1 MLVNMK
7 EMLDKAYENKYA
19 VAQFNINNLEWTRY
33 ILEECN
39 RISSPVILGVSEG
52 ASNYM
57 GGYKTV
63 TAIVINLIDYLDIRI
78 PVCLHLD
85 HAKSFE
91 SCKEAIEA
99 GFTSVMIDAS
109 SNLLEDNIKITKEVV
124 DYAQKNNVTV
134 EGEIGHIGENGNDI
148 VYADML
154 DSVRYVQETGIDF
167 LAPAIGS
174 AHGLYKGKPNLNFD
188 LIKSISDSVNVPLV
202 LHGGTGIY
210 DEQLKKAID
219 LGISKIN
226 INTEL
231 QVAWTNSVR
240 DYLKENLDVYDP
252 RKVIKSGE
260 KAIKKCIYNKLLL
273 LGSANINK

>member
-1 MLVNMK
+1 
-7 EMLDKAYENKYA
+7 
-19 VAQFNINNLEWTRY
+19 
-33 ILEECN
+33 
-39 RISSPVILGVSEG
+39 
-52 ASNYM
+52 
-57 GGYKTV
+57 
-63 TAIVINLIDYLDIRI
+63 
-78 PVCLHLD
+78 
-85 HAKSFE
+85 
-91 SCKEAIEA
+91 
-99 GFTSVMIDAS
+99 
-109 SNLLEDNIKITKEVV
+109 
-124 DYAQKNNVTV
+124 
-134 EGEIGHIGENGNDI
+134 
-148 VYADML
+148 ML